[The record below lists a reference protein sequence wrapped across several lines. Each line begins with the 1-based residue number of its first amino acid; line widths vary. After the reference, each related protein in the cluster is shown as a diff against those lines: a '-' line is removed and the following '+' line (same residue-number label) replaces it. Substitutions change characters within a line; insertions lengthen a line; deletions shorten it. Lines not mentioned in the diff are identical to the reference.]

1 MKNDYL
7 DKAIAFATTKHSGQ
21 KRKDGSD
28 YISHP
33 LRVASY
39 LKDKGY
45 DQDYYLA
52 GLFHDLLEDTDA
64 TEDEIFELSNQKV
77 LDAVKLVT
85 KSSFVPKD
93 EYIKRILENQIAK
106 EVKAADR
113 LDNLR
118 DALDGKPE
126 FIKRYLENTKK
137 YYLGKFGEE
146 VDQAYYALLDKYKH
160 G

>member
-1 MKNDYL
+1 MRQQLCRSNN
-7 DKAIAFATTKHSGQ
+7 T
-21 KRKDGSD
+21 
-28 YISHP
+28 
-33 LRVASY
+33 
-39 LKDKGY
+39 

-64 TEDEIFELSNQKV
+64 TEDEILELSNQKV

-85 KSSFVPKD
+85 KSSSVSKD

-146 VDQAYYALLDKYKH
+146 VDQAYYALLDKI
-160 G
+160 